1 MTHKFVGKRLL
12 TGTAALMLTAAPV
25 FAGAIERAPQSLG
38 ILFEEGNYAEFG
50 VGRVSPKLSGN
61 DVGSGTPTGDIADN
75 YNFFGLGYKHQ
86 FNDNLSGGIIV
97 EQPFGSDILY
107 PSSSVM
113 LGGTYAYVNSTT
125 YTALLRYRF
134 DNNFGIHGGIRGSR
148 ADGQVNL
155 AGMAYRDPADPTTP
169 GSGFDGYNVHLDS
182 AWGWGY
188 ALGAS
193 WEKPEIAA
201 RVSLT
206 YNSPVDHDFDTVETG
221 LPISA
226 LDGPSETT
234 VTTPRSWTLEGQ
246 TGVAADTLVF
256 GSIRWVKWSEFK
268 LRPTGFTTI
277 PGQADGLVDLEDTT
291 TYTLGVGRKFTEN
304 WSGALSFGYEKAGR
318 RLVSPLSPTTGRKS
332 VGLAAI
338 YTQDNWKVTTGVT
351 YIKLG
356 DGDAE
361 TGTPDTARANF
372 RDNDA
377 WGVGVKVGYS
387 F

>member
-1 MTHKFVGKRLL
+1 MKHLL

-38 ILFEEGNYAEFG
+38 ILFEEGNYVEFG
-50 VGRVSPKLSGN
+50 VGRVSPELSGN
-61 DVGSGTPTGDIADN
+61 DVGTGTSSGDIAKN

-86 FNDNLSGGIIV
+86 FNENLSGAIIV
-97 EQPFGSDILY
+97 EQPFGADMYY
-107 PSSSVM
+107 PTTGSAM
-113 LGGTYAYVNSTT
+113 LGGTAVTIDSTT
-125 YTALLRYRF
+125 YTALLRYKF
-134 DNNFGIHGGIRGSR
+134 DNNIGIHGGIRGSH
-148 ADGQVNL
+148 A
-155 AGMAYRDPADPTTP
+155 
-169 GSGFDGYNVHLDS
+169 SGDVHLRGLGYGPVNGYS
-182 AWGWGY
+182 ADLDGTWGWGY
-188 ALGAS
+188 VLGAS

-206 YNSPVDHDFDTVETG
+206 YNSPVTHDFDTTETFMG
-221 LPISA
+221 APLRP
-226 LDGPSETT
+226 GQTT
-234 VTTPRSWTLEGQ
+234 TSVDTPRSWTLEGQ

-268 LRPTGFTTI
+268 VAPDAFSCAPPAEMPPCFGVT
-277 PGQADGLVDLEDTT
+277 DGLVTLENTT
-291 TYTLGVGRKFTEN
+291 TYTLGVARKFTEN
-304 WSGALSFGYEKAGR
+304 WSGALSLGYEKSGN

-338 YTQDNWKVTTGVT
+338 YTQDNWKVTTGIT

-356 DGDAE
+356 DATADAAE
-361 TGTPDTARANF
+361 PSAEF

>member
-1 MTHKFVGKRLL
+1 MKRLF

-38 ILFEEGNYAEFG
+38 ILFEKGNYAEFST
-50 VGRVSPKLSGN
+50 GRVSPELSGT
-61 DVGSGTPTGDIADN
+61 DLPAFGGRSTGDVAEN

-86 FNDNLSGGIIV
+86 FNENLSGALIV
-97 EQPFGSDILY
+97 EQPYGADISYPVGGSIA
-107 PSSSVM
+107 

-134 DNNFGIHGGIRGSR
+134 DNNFGIHGGLRGSR
-148 ADGQVNL
+148 ADGEVNL
-155 AGMAYRDPADPTTP
+155 QGAAYGPI
-169 GSGFDGYNVHLDS
+169 SGYNVDLDS

-188 ALGAS
+188 VLGAS

-206 YNSPVDHDFDTVETG
+206 YNSPIEHDFDTVETG
-221 LPISA
+221 LPIPA

-256 GSIRWVKWSEFK
+256 GSIRWVNWSEF
-268 LRPTGFTTI
+268 RVDPVGFVSATG
-277 PGQADGLVDLEDTT
+277 GGLVDLEDTT
-291 TYTLGVGRKFTEN
+291 TYTLGVARKFTEN
-304 WSGALSFGYEKAGR
+304 WSGALSLGYEKAGR
-318 RLVSPLSPTTGRKS
+318 RLISPLSPTTGRKS

-356 DGDAE
+356 DADAE
-361 TGTPDTARANF
+361 TGTPDTARAEF
-372 RDNDA
+372 RGNDA
-377 WGVGVKVGYS
+377 WGVGIKIGYS